1 MSGGFDFEIDKIVRS
16 ITSGRHDKVILQF
29 PEGLK
34 RKAVEVV
41 EELSSR
47 LDDHITVMVSGEPCF
62 GACDLPHHPD
72 ALIVN
77 FGHYPIPNLDE
88 DGETLFIP
96 ARSMT
101 DPIPIVGEAIP
112 HLKGRVGLIFTPQY
126 MHRKEEVRDHLA
138 SKGIEAII
146 GKGDDRLFMEGQ
158 VLGCN
163 TSAAGA
169 IAQDVDI
176 ILFVGAGNF
185 HPLALALGT
194 NKEVLIAD
202 PDLGEIR
209 GIDDLKDRVLR
220 QRHATITRARDAK
233 VFGIILST
241 KPGQRREELA
251 IEISRGLN
259 ESGRKATIIELEN
272 VSPSLLDAFKVDAWV
287 STACPRLAID
297 DHLAYSVPILTPPE
311 LDILLGKREWEDY
324 IFDEIE

>member
-1 MSGGFDFEIDKIVRS
+1 MNGGFDFEIDRIVNS
-16 ITSGRHDKVILQF
+16 ITSGGHEKVILQF

-34 RKAVEVV
+34 RKAVEVI

-47 LDDHITVMVSGEPCF
+47 LDDHITIMVSGEPCF
-62 GACDLPHHPD
+62 GACDLPDHPD

-101 DPIPIVGEAIP
+101 DPIPIVDEAISL
-112 HLKGRVGLIFTPQY
+112 LKGRVGLIFTPQY
-126 MHRKEEVRDHLA
+126 MHRKEEVKDHLT

-146 GKGDDRLFMEGQ
+146 GKGGDRLFMEGQ

-169 IAQDVDI
+169 IAQDVDML
-176 ILFVGAGNF
+176 LFVGAGNF

-194 NKEVLIAD
+194 RKDVLIAD
-202 PDLGEIR
+202 PDLNEIR
-209 GIDDLKDRVLR
+209 EIADLKDRVLR

-241 KPGQRREELA
+241 KPGQRRERLA
-251 IEISRGLN
+251 IQISRSLSEAG
-259 ESGRKATIIELEN
+259 KASTIIELEN
-272 VSPSLLDAFKVDAWV
+272 VSPPLLDAFKVDAWV

-311 LDILLGKREWEDY
+311 LDILLGKRDWEDY
-324 IFDEIE
+324 VFDEIE